1 MFANIARASF
11 IMVTGFAGRSLAV
24 EHMPT
29 LVSWGV
35 NRCVSGMPAQYL
47 CKFMING
54 LLGPSYPTI
63 GSCLGA
69 GLAAIS
75 PSPKTISEHTIEPA
89 SNALTNY
96 CRESHLQALSKADD
110 TEDKDSTEKDVVASP
125 VFGAFRLK
133 PVENDDEALEIEKGH
148 QADIEKQLP
157 NNETISTHSTVTDDG
172 FTLVDQFLNR
182 NEMRTLRNG

>member
-1 MFANIARASF
+1 MFANIARASS

-24 EHMPT
+24 QYMPT
-29 LVSWGV
+29 FVNWGV
-35 NRCVSGMPAQYL
+35 NRCVSGVAAQYL

-54 LLGPSYPTI
+54 FLGPYYAPI
-63 GSCLGA
+63 GSVLGA

-75 PSPKTISEHTIEPA
+75 PSPKTIKEHTIQPA

-96 CRESHLQALSKADD
+96 CRESHFQALSKADD
-110 TEDKDSTEKDVVASP
+110 TEDKDSTENDVYASP

-133 PVENDDEALEIEKGH
+133 LVGNDDEAIEIEKGH

-157 NNETISTHSTVTDDG
+157 NNETISTHSTLTDDG
-172 FTLVDQFLNR
+172 FTLVDKYLDKY
-182 NEMRTLRNG
+182 EMRTLRNG